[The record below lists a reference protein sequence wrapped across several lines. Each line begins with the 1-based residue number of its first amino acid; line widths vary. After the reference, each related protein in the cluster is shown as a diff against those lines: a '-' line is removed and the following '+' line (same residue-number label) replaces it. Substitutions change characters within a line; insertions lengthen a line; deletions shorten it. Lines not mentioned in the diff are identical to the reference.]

1 MKVIIE
7 KAEIDEIISEMI
19 EEGFFD
25 RFRAGKAGREAAKA
39 AKPGIG
45 QRLGRGWDAIMG
57 KNLEDLPDAEIE
69 KLTAQAK
76 SITDSYVKK
85 LEDLAGDLESDAAR
99 MGLDTDSVDKA
110 IKPIKNASE
119 FLKILGVKRA
129 MTDTE
134 AADLGKTKAD
144 READDLKL
152 DPDSSEDQDL
162 AKGLNQSFL
171 SKLGL

>member
-7 KAEIDEIISEMI
+7 KTEIDEIISEMI

-39 AKPGIG
+39 AKPGVG

-85 LEDLAGDLESDAAR
+85 LEDLAGDLESDAAK

-129 MTDTE
+129 MSAAEASALTE
-134 AADLGKTKAD
+134 PENIASGETESGEDISAEEQAARKRYG
-144 READDLKL
+144 L
-152 DPDSSEDQDL
+152 DE
-162 AKGLNQSFL
+162 KEGE
-171 SKLGL
+171 